1 MQKHMKIYEYKLKFL
16 LIVYFYLLGLST
28 VISGI
33 FLLLQIKKVPI
44 ISQANIT
51 DETTVNAISEFTF
64 SSAATSLNASN
75 ITQVKNVRQT
85 RSATEIDKIIQR
97 DNLLNFFSFSHNINI
112 LFYTSI
118 SQHKIFINVT

>member
-1 MQKHMKIYEYKLKFL
+1 MKIYEYKLKFL

-51 DETTVNAISEFTF
+51 DETTVNAILAFKF
-64 SSAATSLNASN
+64 SSAATSLNALN
-75 ITQVKNVRQT
+75 IAQVQNVTQT

>member
-51 DETTVNAISEFTF
+51 DETTVNAISAFTF

-75 ITQVKNVRQT
+75 ITQVKNVTQT

>member
-1 MQKHMKIYEYKLKFL
+1 MKIYEYKLKFL
-16 LIVYFYLLGLST
+16 LIVNFYLLGLPT

-51 DETTVNAISEFTF
+51 DETTVNAISAFTF

-75 ITQVKNVRQT
+75 ITQVKNVTQT

>member
-118 SQHKIFINVT
+118 

>member
-1 MQKHMKIYEYKLKFL
+1 MKIYEYKLKFL

-51 DETTVNAISEFTF
+51 DETTVNAILAFKF
-64 SSAATSLNASN
+64 SSAATSLNALN
-75 ITQVKNVRQT
+75 IAQVKNVTQT

>member
-1 MQKHMKIYEYKLKFL
+1 MKIYEYKLKFL

-51 DETTVNAISEFTF
+51 DETTVNAISAFTF
-64 SSAATSLNASN
+64 SSVATSLNASN
-75 ITQVKNVRQT
+75 ITQVKNVTQT

>member
-1 MQKHMKIYEYKLKFL
+1 MKIYEYKLKFL

-51 DETTVNAISEFTF
+51 DETTVNAILAFKF
-64 SSAATSLNASN
+64 SSAATSLNALN
-75 ITQVKNVRQT
+75 IAQVQNVTQT

-97 DNLLNFFSFSHNINI
+97 DNLLIFFSFSHNINI